1 MRQDVEVFD
10 LSHHLAHKARTHRPS
25 VAELDDVT
33 IGYDLTGDLG
43 SVVDHCFDFLLSE
56 GSPTCYSSAEVSELY
71 PTSGSSS
78 GLEDFALFL
87 LVLRLTWV
95 DDMSFKEIESDRIRC
110 LIHDDNILD
119 I

>member
-1 MRQDVEVFD
+1 MKEAPRATLPQKSRNF
-10 LSHHLAHKARTHRPS
+10 TRPR
-25 VAELDDVT
+25 
-33 IGYDLTGDLG
+33 G
-43 SVVDHCFDFLLSE
+43 
-56 GSPTCYSSAEVSELY
+56 
-71 PTSGSSS
+71 S

-87 LVLRLTWV
+87 LVLRVTWV